1 MTDPYQT
8 ILLAVDDAGVTT
20 LPRNRPEALNAWN
33 GRRFGLSA
41 PETME
46 PEGPLFAW
54 AGGQPDAREGVVAF
68 LEKREPAWKL
78 RPSVDLPEK

>member
-8 ILLAVDDAGVTT
+8 ILLAVDDAGVASLTW
-20 LPRNRPEALNAWN
+20 NRPEALNGWN
-33 GRRFGLSA
+33 ARMLGLTA
-41 PETME
+41 PEMME
-46 PEGPLFAW
+46 REGPLLAW

-78 RPSVDLPEK
+78 RPSVDLPER